1 MNDPDVPVL
10 RHGLCPSATQNLG
23 ENTDMELK

>member
-10 RHGLCPSATQNLG
+10 RCDLCPSATQHLG
-23 ENTDMELK
+23 EKTDMELK